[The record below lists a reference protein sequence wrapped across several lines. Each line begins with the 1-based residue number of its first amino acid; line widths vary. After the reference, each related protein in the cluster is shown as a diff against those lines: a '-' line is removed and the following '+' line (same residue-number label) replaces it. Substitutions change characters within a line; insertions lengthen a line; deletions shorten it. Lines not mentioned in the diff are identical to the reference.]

1 MNRIRHQADSLFTFL
16 LLLIFALF
24 TLVLAGTGGAVYK
37 NGVTHLNENYTSR
50 TAIAYISEK
59 VRQHDSRNDVFLTS
73 VEDLPA
79 LGLRDAFDGE
89 TFLTYIYFYDGCLRE
104 LFVHENTVPM
114 ASSGTKIVELS
125 SFTIENDGMNGQTDT
140 GSLFTVTAVSPEGDA
155 LSLFIHLSCS
165 QGDRL

>member
-1 MNRIRHQADSLFTFL
+1 MNRKRHQADSLFTFL

-50 TAIAYISEK
+50 TAIAYVSEK
-59 VRQHDSRNDVFLTS
+59 VRQHDSSNDVFLTS

-89 TFLTYIYFYDGCLRE
+89 TFLTYIYFYEGCLRE
-104 LFVHENTVPM
+104 LFVREDTVPT
-114 ASSGTKIVELS
+114 ASSGTRIVDLS
-125 SFTIENDGMNGQTDT
+125 SFTVENPGTTEPADA
-140 GSLFTVTAVSPEGDA
+140 GSLFRVTAVSPEGDA

-165 QGDRL
+165 

>member
-1 MNRIRHQADSLFTFL
+1 MNRKRHQADSLFTFL

-50 TAIAYISEK
+50 TAIAYVSEK

-79 LGLRDAFDGE
+79 LGLRDVFDGKA
-89 TFLTYIYFYDGCLRE
+89 FLTYIYFYDGCLRE
-104 LFVHENTVPM
+104 LFVRENTAPM

-165 QGDRL
+165 QGDCL

>member
-1 MNRIRHQADSLFTFL
+1 MNRKRHQADSLFTFL

-50 TAIAYISEK
+50 TAIAYVSEK

-79 LGLRDAFDGE
+79 LGLRDVFDGE
-89 TFLTYIYFYDGCLRE
+89 AFLTYIYFYDGCLRE
-104 LFVHENTVPM
+104 LFVRENTAPM